1 MPPFQNNQDNTSRRV
16 YTALTGMGFA
26 AVICTGIIF
35 YIQFRNVTISRRQ
48 FITASYS
55 GRIRNP
61 GQENLERAARY
72 IEKHYPVLGDTRKL
86 SAEADA
92 DWFRQTA
99 GEWAELA
106 EAFGLAG
113 IYYLE
118 QTGGEWRVLMS
129 SAPDIHPQWLIAP
142 AQAERARASGEP
154 ALSPDPETGEGTAP
168 ASIALPIISGGKT
181 AGVLGA
187 GYPPSPPDSPLA
199 QRERLLNGREQSLLV
214 TLLLATLFI
223 LLLTGAQMLIRRKTV
238 PAPPQSTEA
247 EEYSRII
254 MNSMPV
260 SCTLWDEDGR
270 LLYTNDVSLKLYG
283 ISRGTFT
290 GIGAFLDR
298 CPEFQ
303 PGGTRSRDFAEAKI
317 KSAYE
322 TGYEC
327 FEWVYQ
333 TGAGETLPV
342 ETTIVRVAW
351 QDRCRL
357 AIYTRD
363 MRDIKA
369 KEKAA
374 GEAEERMRIM
384 LDTMVL
390 ACFFFDPGGI
400 PIDCN
405 QRALDLFGSPDK
417 AAFLQDFFS
426 YSPERQGDGSRSLD
440 RAKENIRQAFEQG
453 KYMFRWDHLKADGTP
468 LPAEITLVRIAWN
481 DGYRIVAYLRDL
493 SSLRETEDNL
503 RRILALAEAS
513 PNIIFY
519 TGAKGGIEYMNP
531 AVSSLTGFTKEE
543 LARDGLGRIFSP
555 EDALRLEAE
564 YLKAARAGHTVN
576 FEMDV
581 FDREGSRR
589 DFAFSAFP
597 AELYGGKTG
606 AGILGR
612 DITELKRIQRDLT
625 EAKEAIERA
634 LAQERYY
641 QKAKSDF
648 LSRVTH
654 ELRTPMNAIIGM
666 TGAAR
671 KTLSREEQA
680 RCFDTIETAADHLL
694 GIVND
699 ILDMTSLDLGGFDFA
714 PQPFSFSA
722 AMRAVI
728 GAAQDKAEDKG
739 LAFTADIDGGIPDR
753 LIGDERRLKQAL
765 LHLLSNAVKFTP
777 EKGAVGLSAR
787 KLGEEEGECAIR
799 FEVSD
804 TGIGIEA
811 DALRRLWEIFEQG
824 DNGIARRFEGIGL
837 GLPLTKRIVELM
849 NGNIRIESAP
859 GRGSRLI
866 CDIRLGVDGDAGEE
880 TAGGED
886 AALDLSGRRI
896 LVVDDSEINREVL
909 AAFLEDTGAVLEEA
923 KDGEEAIRLFSQH
936 PFDLVLMDLHM
947 PVLDGFAASLGI
959 RSSALP
965 WASAPVILVT
975 AETNPEI
982 LKQCA
987 KSGVNDRLSK
997 PVEAGVLFE
1006 KIAKWLPSR

>member
-1 MPPFQNNQDNTSRRV
+1 MPAFQNKQENTSQRI
-16 YTALTGMGFA
+16 YTALTGAGFI
-26 AVICTGIIF
+26 AVICIGIIF
-35 YIQFRNVTISRRQ
+35 YIQLRVFTVKHSQ
-48 FITASYS
+48 FIQESYRGHIHQLS
-55 GRIRNP
+55 
-61 GQENLERAARY
+61 QENLERAARY
-72 IEKHYPVLGDTRKL
+72 IEKHYPILRDPQTL
-86 SAEADA
+86 SAEAETDRL
-92 DWFRQTA
+92 RQTSR
-99 GEWAELA
+99 EWAELA
-106 EAFGLAG
+106 QAFGLAG
-113 IYYLE
+113 IYYME
-118 QTGGEWRVLMS
+118 KNGETWRVLIS
-129 SAPDIHPQWLIAP
+129 SGPNHPEWLITPPLADH
-142 AQAERARASGEP
+142 ARASGEP
-154 ALSPDPETGEGTAP
+154 AWSPDADEGSTP

-187 GYPPSPPDSPLA
+187 SYPAIPPDSPLS
-199 QRERLLNGREQSLLV
+199 QRERLLEQREQSLLRG
-214 TLLLATLFI
+214 LLITFLITMLFI
-223 LLLTGAQMLIRRKTV
+223 LLLAAVRMLMSRKTAPV
-238 PAPPQSTEA
+238 PPQSMEA
-247 EEYSRII
+247 EEYSRTI

-260 SCTLWDEDGR
+260 SCTLWGEDGR

-290 GIGAFLDR
+290 DIGAFLDR

-303 PGGTRSRDFAEAKI
+303 PDGTRSRDFAAAKI
-317 KSAYE
+317 KSALE

-333 TGAGETLPV
+333 PSEGETLPV

-351 QDRCRL
+351 HDRCRL

-374 GEAEERMRIM
+374 REAEERMRVM
-384 LDTMVL
+384 LDTMVF
-390 ACFFFDPGGI
+390 ACFFFDSGGI

-405 QRALDLFGSPDK
+405 QRALDLFGSQDK
-417 AAFLQDFFS
+417 AAFLRDFFG
-426 YSPERQGDGSRSLD
+426 YSPEYQSDGSRSRD
-440 RAKENIRQAFEQG
+440 KARENILLACGQG
-453 KYMFRWDHLKADGTP
+453 RNMFRWDHLKADGTP

-493 SSLRETEDNL
+493 SSLMETEDNL
-503 RRILALAEAS
+503 RRILSLVEGS
-513 PNIIFY
+513 PNIVFY
-519 TGAKGGIEYMNP
+519 IGAKGGIEYMNP

-543 LARDGLGRIFSP
+543 LVKDGLGRIFSP
-555 EDALRLEAE
+555 EDFTRLGAE
-564 YLKAARAGHTVN
+564 YLAAARDNHTVN
-576 FEMDV
+576 FEMGV

-625 EAKEAIERA
+625 AAKEATERA

-654 ELRTPMNAIIGM
+654 ELRTPMNGIIGM

-671 KTLSREEQA
+671 KALSREEQA
-680 RCFDTIETAADHLL
+680 RCFDTIETAANHLL

-699 ILDMTSLDLGGFDFA
+699 ILDMTSLDLGGFDFT
-714 PQPFSFSA
+714 PQSFSFSA

-728 GAAQDKAEDKG
+728 GAAQDKADAKG
-739 LAFTADIDGGIPDR
+739 LVFTADIDGGIPGR

-777 EKGAVGLSAR
+777 EKGAVGLKAV
-787 KLGEEEGECAIR
+787 KLGEEDGECAIR

-811 DALRRLWEIFEQG
+811 EALWRLWEIFEQA
-824 DNGIARRFEGIGL
+824 DSGIARRFEGIGL
-837 GLPLTKRIVELM
+837 GLPLTKRIIELM
-849 NGNIRIESAP
+849 NGNIRVESAP
-859 GRGSRLI
+859 GKGSRLI
-866 CDIRLGVDGDAGEE
+866 CDIRLGVDKAASADTGGDA
-880 TAGGED
+880 

-896 LVVDDSEINREVL
+896 LVVDDSDINREVL
-909 AAFLEDTGAVLEEA
+909 SAFLEDTGAVLEEA
-923 KDGEEAIRLFSQH
+923 KDGEEAIRIFSQH

-1006 KIAKWLPSR
+1006 KIAQWLPR